1 MAQQTV
7 SIGSSSNDGTG
18 DPLRTAF
25 TKVNE
30 NFTEL
35 YEKTGVDT
43 TMTLQLSGNSLIS
56 TTTNTDIIID
66 PNGEGEI
73 YLFGQE
79 DFKIS
84 NSSRDSTTANHNITL
99 SNEYAD
105 ADIIFAV
112 NTGSTTTEIARFDG
126 SASALLVASDKQ
138 IQLGGTSTAISG
150 NNSNITMT
158 GNVTIT
164 GNLETAGTRTEIS
177 STILDVEDNII
188 VLNKKNSGGSDV
200 DAGIQIE
207 RGSAGGDALFYW
219 NEGEDKFKA
228 VLSTSGGDSS
238 VNVTSVVDT
247 SGATIVANIE
257 THGSNN
263 LTLADNLI
271 STTSSNANINLRPHG
286 TGKVVMDNLSI
297 DGETGTISTDSS
309 NQDITLTPHGTGT
322 VVASSFQV
330 GTGNDLLSLTTGTG
344 GSGTTIATGS
354 SNANITIAPHGTGQ
368 LNVNSAINI
377 GTGNNQLTIND
388 ALITTNSSNADIRI
402 NPNGTGV
409 LRTDGNMIAD
419 GTISA
424 GVFTSLGGGGIS
436 VSEDGITTDASNADI
451 FITPH
456 GTGKIIMDTLSINGE
471 LGIIETTES
480 NTPIQLLPHGTGTVQ
495 LDGVVVLNHNISSS
509 SSNANLELASNG
521 TGFVVAQSD
530 LVLEAGFRQAV
541 HTFTATD
548 AITAA
553 EHAGRI
559 LLLGEVGG
567 NALVTLTLPD
577 ATGSGNMYEFIVTVQ
592 NTSNYVIK
600 VPDADNTITGQIM
613 YLDEDGTAVT
623 SFPTVAA
630 SDTITINGGTTGG
643 LVGDTLKL
651 IDIAADK
658 YAVQG
663 TMRVASGA
671 DPATPFSATV
681 S

>member
-105 ADIIFAV
+105 ADIVFAV

-297 DGETGTISTDSS
+297 DGETGTIATDSS

-330 GTGNDLLSLTTGTG
+330 GTGNDLLTLTTGTG

-388 ALITTNSSNADIRI
+388 ALITTNNSNADIRI
-402 NPNGTGV
+402 NPNGTGI
-409 LRTDGNMIAD
+409 LRTDGDLIAD

-436 VSEDGITTDASNADI
+436 LSEDGITTASSNASI
-451 FITPH
+451 LIKPH
-456 GTGKIIMDTLSINGE
+456 GTGVVAMDTISIDGE
-471 LGIIETTES
+471 LGRITTTES
-480 NTPIQLLPHGTGTVQ
+480 NLDITLAPHGTGAVI
-495 LDGVVVLNHNISSS
+495 LDGGVATRDNTISSAE
-509 SSNANLELASNG
+509 SNADLQLFSNG
-521 TGFVVAQSD
+521 TGNVAVSSD
-530 LVLEAGFRQAV
+530 LVLSAGFRQAV
-541 HTFTATD
+541 HSFTAND

-559 LLLGEVGG
+559 LFLGEGG
-567 NALVTLTLPD
+567 STITLTLPD
-577 ATGSGNMYEFIVTVQ
+577 ATGSGNRYEFIVTVT
-592 NTSNYVIK
+592 NSNNYVIK
-600 VPDADNTITGQIM
+600 VPDADNVITGQIM

-630 SDTITINGGTTGG
+630 SDTITLNSGTTGG
-643 LVGDTLKL
+643 LVGDTLTL
-651 IDIAADK
+651 TDIAANK

-663 TMRVASGA
+663 QMRVSAGA
-671 DPATPFSATV
+671 NPATPFSATV

>member
-297 DGETGTISTDSS
+297 DGETGTIATDSS

-541 HTFTATD
+541 HSFTAND

-559 LLLGEVGG
+559 LFLGEGG
-567 NALVTLTLPD
+567 STITLTLPD
-577 ATGSGNMYEFIVTVQ
+577 ATGSGNRYEFIVTVT
-592 NTSNYVIK
+592 NTNNYVIK
-600 VPDADNTITGQIM
+600 VPDADNVITGQIM

-630 SDTITINGGTTGG
+630 SDTITLNSGTTGG
-643 LVGDTLKL
+643 LVGDTLIL
-651 IDIAADK
+651 TDIAANK

-663 TMRVASGA
+663 QMRVSAGA
-671 DPATPFSATV
+671 NPATPFSETV